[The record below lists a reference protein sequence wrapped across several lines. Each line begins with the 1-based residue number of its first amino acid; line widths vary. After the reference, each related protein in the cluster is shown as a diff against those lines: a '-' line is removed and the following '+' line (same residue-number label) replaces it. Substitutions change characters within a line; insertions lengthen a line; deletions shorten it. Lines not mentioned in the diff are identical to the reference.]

1 MKNIEDVI
9 VNKILDLIDFTLSK
23 FIKADMN
30 IKNVREITEE
40 VILKLKNE
48 EQIEGIIID
57 VDETLRK
64 DMNSIPKCNR
74 EWLEMVAKHLKII
87 ILSNGKDDKIEE
99 FFETRG
105 INYIYL
111 AHKPLKKNFL
121 RACEKISVDPKKVV
135 VVGDGI
141 FQDIHGG
148 NKNNMK
154 TIQVHEVE
162 DDER

>member
-64 DMNSIPKCNR
+64 DMNNIPKCNR

>member
-99 FFETRG
+99 FFLFFG

-121 RACEKISVDPKKVV
+121 RACEKISVEPKKVV

>member
-1 MKNIEDVI
+1 VKNIEDVI

-57 VDETLRK
+57 LDETLRK